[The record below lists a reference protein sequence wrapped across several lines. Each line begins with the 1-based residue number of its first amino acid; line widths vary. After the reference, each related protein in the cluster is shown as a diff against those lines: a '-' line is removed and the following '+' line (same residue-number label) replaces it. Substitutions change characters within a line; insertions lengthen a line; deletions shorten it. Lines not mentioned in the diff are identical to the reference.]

1 MLVIA
6 PASDISRLGWLTN
19 DEDDARNDAAERA
32 DELAEAAPT
41 DDVESRVGD
50 SDPVKAIEDA
60 LRTFPADELIVV
72 TLSDEDA
79 TWLEKGSAE
88 TALKRFSLP
97 VTHLVV
103 RD

>member
-1 MLVIA
+1 MYRALETSVCGAWLVIVDGRWGDGYA
-6 PASDISRLGWLTN
+6 TMGARGDDDERSRGV
-19 DEDDARNDAAERA
+19 
-32 DELAEAAPT
+32 
-41 DDVESRVGD
+41 DVESRVGD

-60 LRTFPADELIVV
+60 LRTFSADELIVV
-72 TLSDEDA
+72 TLPDEDA